1 MSFIGSFHW
10 RLALET
16 ETWALGVLM
25 HCYQSLVII
34 LIRIFLT
41 REFKVAHLFIDSFF
55 LFLYL
60 FCLMLFVCF
69 SMRIF
74 IILDL

>member
-1 MSFIGSFHW
+1 MSFICSFHW

-16 ETWALGVLM
+16 ETWVLGVLI

-55 LFLYL
+55 LLPL
-60 FCLMLFVCF
+60 P
-69 SMRIF
+69 
-74 IILDL
+74 ILSYVICMFFYEDVYHS